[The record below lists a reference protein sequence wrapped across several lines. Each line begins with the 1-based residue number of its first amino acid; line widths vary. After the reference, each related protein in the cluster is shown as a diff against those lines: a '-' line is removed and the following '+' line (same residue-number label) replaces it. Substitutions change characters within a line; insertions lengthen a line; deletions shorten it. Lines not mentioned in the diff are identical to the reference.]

1 MKRILCYGDSN
12 TYGYDPRSFLGD
24 RYPADVRWTGLLAAD
39 LGIPVHNSG
48 QNGRTIPRTE
58 WALEQAA
65 QFPAGTDLAVIMLG
79 SNDLLQTSGFTARD
93 TAARMENF
101 LWHLLVRSD
110 VGAILL
116 ISPPPMRTG
125 AWVTEE
131 RLLTESARLAREY
144 EALARRL
151 GIRFADAGQWDV
163 ELVFDG
169 VHFSEAGHRA
179 FARGLRS
186 LLERADSL

>member
-1 MKRILCYGDSN
+1 MYHQISCFGDSN

-79 SNDLLQTSGFTARD
+79 SNDLLLQPGGSARAVSD
-93 TAARMENF
+93 RMEVF
-101 LWHLLVRSD
+101 LRCLTVPVLLV
-110 VGAILL
+110 A
-116 ISPPPMRTG
+116 PPPMVPG
-125 AWVTEE
+125 AWVEDP
-131 RLLTESARLAREY
+131 RLPPLSRELADCYRELAARLE
-144 EALARRL
+144 
-151 GIRFADAGQWDV
+151 IDFADAGEWDV
-163 ELVFDG
+163 ELTFDG
-169 VHFSEAGHRA
+169 VHFSPAGHRA
-179 FARGLRS
+179 FARGLAAHLRKT
-186 LLERADSL
+186 AGT